1 MNLEHALSKIH
12 SRRHS
17 AEVQLTLDVLK
28 AGKRFHA
35 TVSFDA
41 DTGKPLTHPDTPT
54 ATCTNLNCMCK
65 LYLCP
70 PPLPLSSGL
79 KEAQDKV
86 NDYSPL
92 MKDFPVNELL
102 AAGSLEAIRV
112 AVAAV
117 YTHLRKIRTTSYP
130 AQRAIY
136 LVEAISRDLSTQLL
150 KVQYINVNTLHT
162 M

>member
-1 MNLEHALSKIH
+1 M
-12 SRRHS
+12 
-17 AEVQLTLDVLK
+17 
-28 AGKRFHA
+28 
-35 TVSFDA
+35 
-41 DTGKPLTHPDTPT
+41 P
-54 ATCTNLNCMCK
+54 
-65 LYLCP
+65 
-70 PPLPLSSGL
+70 GL

-102 AAGSLEAIRV
+102 AAGTLDTIRL

-117 YTHLRKIRTTSYP
+117 YQHLRKIRTTSYP
-130 AQRAIY
+130 AQRAIF

-150 KVQYINVNTLHT
+150 KVC